1 MILLYGTLEVL
12 ANLFSRTGLWLA
24 LWVIALVGF
33 SVFILRMSRATRS
46 PKPWGVSKGICPFC
60 NNDLF
65 GTTREYQRLN
75 LLETL
80 SPESKYLCTSCD
92 KEKVSGLLSKL
103 G

>member
-1 MILLYGTLEVL
+1 MTLMYGTLEAL
-12 ANLFSRTGLWLA
+12 ANLFSRAGLWIT

-33 SVFILRMSRATRS
+33 SVFIHRMFRAVKTD
-46 PKPWGVSKGICPFC
+46 KPWGVRKGVCPFC
-60 NNDLF
+60 NNELF

-92 KEKVSGLLSKL
+92 TEKVSGLLSKL

>member
-1 MILLYGTLEVL
+1 MTLMYGTLEAL
-12 ANLFSRTGLWLA
+12 ANLFSRAGLWIA
-24 LWVIALVGF
+24 LWVIALIGF
-33 SVFILRMSRATRS
+33 SVFIYRMSHTVKS
-46 PKPWGVSKGICPFC
+46 PKPWSVRKGFCPFC
-60 NNDLF
+60 NHELF

-92 KEKVSGLLSKL
+92 MDKVSGLLSKL